1 MSKAQAQSWRRVWAL
16 LQALPRPG
24 FWVTG
29 KASSM
34 RISLGDVYSIGELS
48 RSFERIIHILTANG
62 VDEVRGANLYFTLVH
77 DRRAIALL
85 DEHGREIDHLKLN
98 PPSPRAF
105 KSVSPNI
112 HTIAARKPKATE
124 PNSGNAA

>member
-1 MSKAQAQSWRRVWAL
+1 
-16 LQALPRPG
+16 
-24 FWVTG
+24 
-29 KASSM
+29 M
-34 RISLGDVYSIGELS
+34 RISLGDVYLIGELS

-62 VDEVRGANLYFTLVH
+62 VDEVRGANLYFTLVN
-77 DRRAIALL
+77 DRCAIALL

-112 HTIAARKPKATE
+112 HTIEARKPKATE